1 MNHFALYLEHCKSV
15 IPRLKKYEEKKK
27 KESLVHA
34 TTFMNLKDTILIE
47 KKNKPVT
54 KGQIVYHSPH
64 MKYLK

>member
-27 KESLVHA
+27 KKESLVHA

-47 KKNKPVT
+47 KKINQLQKD
-54 KGQIVYHSPH
+54 K
-64 MKYLK
+64 